1 MMIPYKIRFCRFEAQ
16 IGDFGLYTTTNSVMI
31 ALGDKAIL
39 TASIFG
45 RARNSDRISI
55 RQHHAIV
62 IEH

>member
-1 MMIPYKIRFCRFEAQ
+1 
-16 IGDFGLYTTTNSVMI
+16 MI
-31 ALGDKAIL
+31 ALGSKAIL

-62 IEH
+62 I